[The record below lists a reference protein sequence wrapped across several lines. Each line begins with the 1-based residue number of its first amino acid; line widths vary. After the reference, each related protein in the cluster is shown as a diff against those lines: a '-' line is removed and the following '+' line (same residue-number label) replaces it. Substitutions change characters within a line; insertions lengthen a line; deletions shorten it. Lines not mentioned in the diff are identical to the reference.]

1 VLNAQS
7 IVREYLIP
15 MTRRKTMTKEEKLKN
30 DYNNNLHIQ
39 IGYQISFDKITE
51 VLDDIKNRI
60 NHLEKANDEIID
72 KLLKIKNNKE

>member
-1 VLNAQS
+1 
-7 IVREYLIP
+7 
-15 MTRRKTMTKEEKLKN
+15 MTKEEKLKN

-72 KLLKIKNNKE
+72 KLSKIKNNKE